1 MHLAGLMHLAGR
13 LEQAWEVGTP
23 AGRAVC
29 MHANAEQGPVP
40 EDLYSSWCP
49 SLSPDGGRV
58 VFISDRSGL
67 PEVWTAPLSGG
78 PAGPVALDGSRV
90 TAVSWSPTGAW
101 LACVVAPSG
110 RSRSEVWVVRPDG
123 TGARLVAGAAPGT
136 AVLPEGRSR
145 GWTRDGALI
154 VTEAVSTCSVLRV
167 QPETGKREVL
177 VGGQLTVAVDLSE
190 DGRRLLLR
198 RGPRG
203 ARELVLLDLDTGTER
218 ALLPDHPAG
227 STETGCLSPDGTV
240 VYART
245 DVGRELYALFVL
257 TEDGAVRVLDHPD
270 GELEDV
276 VLSGDGSRAGLLW
289 NVGGGLSEL
298 SVLDVATGVEQSYGP
313 LPRPVVSQVGLSADG
328 ARVVLTAEGP
338 ADPRGI
344 WTSDSGAQGLVP
356 LSSLGEGELHAS
368 VGASATGIDPHDV
381 VAPELRR
388 FRSADGTELTG
399 WLYRPGPGPAPTMI
413 WLHGGP
419 EAQER
424 PVYNSLFQSLV
435 ARGIAVLAPNV
446 RGSTGFGRTFRHAD
460 DLAGRF
466 GAFEDVEAC
475 AGHLVGSGIAEPGR
489 LALAGRSY
497 GGYLTLAGL
506 VRYPELFRVGVDV
519 CGMSDLETFYAD
531 TEPWI
536 AAAAV
541 SKYGDPVRDRAL
553 LRELSPLHAIDRL
566 QAPLLIVHGSDDTNV
581 PLGEATQVAE
591 ALTAQSTPHRLLVF
605 EGEGHELLATRN
617 RVAFVRAVVGWLAE
631 HL

>member
-1 MHLAGLMHLAGR
+1 MHLEDGAQLSAGG
-13 LEQAWEVGTP
+13 EVRTA
-23 AGRAVC
+23 AGRAVP
-29 MHANAEQGPVP
+29 MHATSPHGPVP

-49 SLSPDGGRV
+49 SLSPDGRQV
-58 VFISDRSGL
+58 VFVSDRGGL
-67 PEVWTAPLSGG
+67 PQVWTAPLSGG
-78 PAGPVALDGSRV
+78 PAGPVALEGCRV

-101 LACVVAPSG
+101 LACVVAPAG
-110 RSRSEVWVVRPDG
+110 RSRAEVWVVRPDG
-123 TGARLVAGAAPGT
+123 TGARRVAGAEPGT
-136 AVLPEGRSR
+136 AMLPEGRSR
-145 GWTRDGALI
+145 GWTRDGALV
-154 VTEAVSTCSVLRV
+154 VTEAVHTCSTLLV
-167 QPETGKREVL
+167 QPETGEREVL

-203 ARELVLLDLDTGTER
+203 ARELVLLDLDSGQER
-218 ALLPDHPAG
+218 AVLPDQPSG
-227 STETGCLSPDGTV
+227 STEGGCLSPDGTV
-240 VYART
+240 VYARS
-245 DVGRELYALFVL
+245 DVGRELYALLVVAP
-257 TEDGAVRVLDHPD
+257 DGSVRVLDHPD

-276 VLSGDGSRAGLLW
+276 VLSADGSRAGLLW
-289 NVGGGLSEL
+289 NVEGGLSRL
-298 SVLDVATGVEQSYGP
+298 SLLDVATGVEQPYGP
-313 LPRPVVSQVGLSADG
+313 LPRPVVPQVGLSADG
-328 ARVVLTAEGP
+328 GRVVLTAEGP

-344 WTSDSGAQGLVP
+344 WTSDAGAGALVP

-368 VGASATGIDPHDV
+368 LGASATGIDPQDV

-399 WLYRPGPGPAPTMI
+399 WLYRPGPDPVPTMI

-435 ARGIAVLAPNV
+435 ARGVAVLAPNV

-460 DLAGRF
+460 DLAGRY
-466 GAFEDVEAC
+466 GAFEDVQAC
-475 AGHLVGSGIAEPGR
+475 ADHLLATGVAEPGR

-506 VRYPELFRVGVDV
+506 VRFPELFRVGVDV

-541 SKYGDPVRDRAL
+541 SKYGDPERDREL
-553 LRELSPLHAIDRL
+553 LRALSPLHAIDRL
-566 QAPLLIVHGSDDTNV
+566 RAPLLLVHGSDDTNV
-581 PLGEATQVAE
+581 PLGEAQQVDA
-591 ALTAQSTPHRLLVF
+591 ALTGRGVPHRLLVF
-605 EGEGHELLATRN
+605 EGEGHELLATPN
-617 RVAFVRAVVGWLAE
+617 RVAFVRAVVGWLGE

>member
-1 MHLAGLMHLAGR
+1 VPLATDGGQRDQTGEAR
-13 LEQAWEVGTP
+13 AP
-23 AGRAVC
+23 AGRAVG
-29 MHANAEQGPVP
+29 MPASPQHGPVP

-49 SLSPDGGRV
+49 SPSPDGRV
-58 VFISDRSGL
+58 AFVSDRSGL
-67 PEVWTAPLSGG
+67 PEVWSAALSGG
-78 PAGPVALDGSRV
+78 PAEPVALGGRRV
-90 TAVSWSPTGAW
+90 TAVSWSPTGEW
-101 LACVVAPSG
+101 LACVVAPPG

-123 TGARLVAGAAPGT
+123 TGARLVAGAEPGT
-136 AVLPEGRSR
+136 AVLPEGRSG
-145 GWTRDGALI
+145 GWTRDGALV
-154 VTEAVSTCSVLRV
+154 VTEAVSTCAVLRV
-167 QPETGKREVL
+167 QPANGERDVL
-177 VGGQLTVAVDLSE
+177 VGGELTVAVDVSE

-203 ARELVLLDLDTGTER
+203 ARELVLLDLGSG
-218 ALLPDHPAG
+218 ALRPVLPDHAPG
-227 STETGCLSPDGTV
+227 SMETGCLSPDGAV

-245 DVGRELYALFVL
+245 DVGRELYALFVVA
-257 TEDGAVRVLDHPD
+257 EDGGVRVLDHPD

-276 VLSGDGSRAGLLW
+276 ALSADGSRASLLW
-289 NVGGGLSEL
+289 NVRGGLSEL
-298 SVLDVATGVEQSYGP
+298 SLLDVATGVEQPYGP
-313 LPRPVVSQVGLSADG
+313 LPRPVVSHVGLSGDG
-328 ARVVLTAEGP
+328 RRLVLTAEGP

-344 WTSDSGAQGLVP
+344 WTSDAETGALVP
-356 LSSLGEGELHAS
+356 LSSLGQGELHAS

-388 FRSADGTELTG
+388 FSSADGTELTG

-435 ARGIAVLAPNV
+435 ARGVAVLAPNV

-460 DLAGRF
+460 DLAGRH

-475 AGHLVGSGIAEPGR
+475 AEHLVATGVAEPGR

-506 VRYPELFRVGVDV
+506 VRFPELFRVGVDV

-541 SKYGDPVRDRAL
+541 SKYGDPERDRAL

-566 QAPLLIVHGSDDTNV
+566 RAPLLIVHGSDDTNV
-581 PLGEATQVAE
+581 PLGEAQQVAD
-591 ALTAQSTPHRLLVF
+591 ALTERGLPHRLLVF

-617 RVAFVRAVVGWLAE
+617 RVAFVQTVVGWLAE